1 MNACCR
7 KILVKRFPKAIRD
20 TFSAN
25 MWHFYPT
32 EGESSTPIQPLQ
44 FPHLLEHSDLPMR
57 KSLEM
62 VGLLTVIIFFQS
74 KKFTA
79 CKVKDE
85 KEETI
90 TQLITQLSV
99 TVTLLYLFEK
109 HISYFTEVKEDHS
122 NNIASS

>member
-1 MNACCR
+1 
-7 KILVKRFPKAIRD
+7 
-20 TFSAN
+20 
-25 MWHFYPT
+25 
-32 EGESSTPIQPLQ
+32 
-44 FPHLLEHSDLPMR
+44 
-57 KSLEM
+57 M

-99 TVTLLYLFEK
+99 TVTLLYFFQK
-109 HISYFTEVKEDHS
+109 YITYFTEIKEEHS